1 MLKKFQDFLEK
12 NRWFQGNERGLL
24 ALSGGLDSMV
34 LGHLLLE
41 SGKSFGIAHCNFNLR
56 GEASDGDEA
65 FVKAFAQQHSL
76 PFFSTSFATSDY
88 AKEQGLSTQLAA
100 RKLRYEW
107 LEDLREQEGFDYLLT
122 AHHLNDSVETLLFN
136 LSKGTG
142 IRGLHGIPLQN
153 QSIIRPLLFA
163 SRAAIVQFSKEKK
176 IEFREDASNAN
187 TKYHRNLIRK
197 EVVPVLKKINPALE
211 QTFATNIQ
219 RFKEIEW
226 LYEYALANLQKEL
239 VTIQGEE
246 WTMDLKKLALLPA
259 RTSILFEWLRPF
271 DFHPDQIQQVFETG
285 GTTSGRIFSSASHQL
300 LVDREQLLLRP
311 ILKNH
316 QAYYSIDRNCKSLS
330 LPEGSLQI
338 DLLHQKPDSFS
349 NAPHSA
355 YFDFVQLDFPLTL
368 RRWKAGDT
376 FQPFGMNGHH
386 QKLQDFFNNAKLS
399 RFEKEKVWVLE
410 SGGKIC
416 WIVGYRTDERFR
428 VEAAAEQILRIRFL
442 SA

>member
-1 MLKKFQDFLEK
+1 VLKEFQDFLEE
-12 NRWFQGNERGLL
+12 NHWFQGNERGLL

-34 LGHLLLE
+34 LGHLLLK
-41 SGKSFGIAHCNFNLR
+41 SGKSFGVAHCNFNLR

-65 FVKAFAQQHSL
+65 FVQAFAQQYQI
-76 PFFSTSFATSDY
+76 PFYRTSFATEEY
-88 AKEQGLSTQLAA
+88 AQKHGFSTQLAA
-100 RKLRYEW
+100 RNLRYEW
-107 LEDLREQEGFDYLLT
+107 LEGLRKEEGFDYLMT

-136 LSKGTG
+136 LTKGTG

-163 SRAAIVQFSKEKK
+163 SRAAILQFSEVEK
-176 IEFREDASNAN
+176 IGFREDASNQS

-226 LYEYALANLQKEL
+226 LYEYALANLQKEM
-239 VTIQGEE
+239 VVIQGEE
-246 WTMDLKKLALLPA
+246 WTIDLKKLALLPA
-259 RTSILFEWLRPF
+259 CNSILYEWLRPF
-271 DFHPDQIQQVFETG
+271 HFHPDQIQQVFATG
-285 GTTSGRIFSSASHQL
+285 LTQSGRLFSSESHQL
-300 LVDREQLLLRP
+300 LVDRDQLLLRP
-311 ILKNH
+311 IIKDQKDH
-316 QAYYSIDRNCKSLS
+316 YSIEQGEQLLS
-330 LPEGSLQI
+330 LPEGSLQF
-338 DLLHQKPDSFS
+338 DLLSQKPDSFS
-349 NAPHSA
+349 KDSHFA
-355 YFDFVQLDFPLTL
+355 YFDNAQMDFPLTL

-376 FQPFGMNGHH
+376 FQPFGMQGHH

-399 RFEKEKVWVLE
+399 RFEKEKVWLLE

-428 VEAAAEQILRIRFL
+428 VVATTERVLRVRFGIN
-442 SA
+442 